1 MEPYYGVP
9 LEVLTQILGC
19 FAGSAAECAE
29 WLAGY
34 AEAGVRHFVL
44 RFAASDQQAQ
54 QERVAAD
61 VLPTL
66 VP

>member
-1 MEPYYGVP
+1 
-9 LEVLTQILGC
+9 
-19 FAGSAAECAE
+19 
-29 WLAGY
+29 
-34 AEAGVRHFVL
+34 VRHFVL

-61 VLPTL
+61 VLPAL